1 MFALGIMAI
10 DVDSR
15 QGSRRARTSSSAQG
29 GAGRRGRRGRR
40 ERRRRWPVR
49 LLIAVVVLVT
59 ILAGVALLTLAVTP
73 SAGSAPARVDA
84 LLAAHG
90 APSDQGRVPGK
101 VAQALLATEDSRYR
115 SDAAIDP
122 QGTVRAFWGLI
133 THNPNEGGATIE
145 VQLAKML
152 YTPRQ
157 SDPVAL
163 TEQTAIAFKL
173 EHDFSKTRILAMYLD
188 AAYFGDGA
196 YGVTQAARHYF
207 GVEPDQ
213 LSWGQAA
220 LLAGLVQ
227 APSLY
232 DPHGHLHAALTRRSH
247 VLARLVA
254 VGGLSRSDVKAVE
267 AQPLD
272 PVVSFYG

>member
-1 MFALGIMAI
+1 MALQIETPQR
-10 DVDSR
+10 SR
-15 QGSRRARTSSSAQG
+15 PRRPSGHAE
-29 GAGRRGRRGRR
+29 GAASTVA
-40 ERRRRWPVR
+40 RRRWPVR
-49 LLIAVVVLVT
+49 VLIAGVVAVT
-59 ILAGVALLTLAVTP
+59 LFAGVALLALALTP
-73 SAGSAPARVDA
+73 SARTAPSRVKT
-84 LLAAHG
+84 LLAAQA
-90 APSDQGRVPGK
+90 APSDQGRIPGM
-101 VAQALLATEDSRYR
+101 VAEALLATEDSRYR

-122 QGTVRAFWGLI
+122 QGTVRAIWGLV
-133 THNPNEGGATIE
+133 TRNPNEGGATIE

-163 TEQTAIAFKL
+163 VEQTAIAFKL
-173 EHDFSKTRILAMYLD
+173 EHDFTKTQILAMYLD

-227 APSLY
+227 APSRY
-232 DPHGHLHAALTRRSH
+232 DPHGHLHAALTRRDH

-254 VGGLSRSDVKAVE
+254 VGTLTKSQTKKIETD
-267 AQPLD
+267 PLN